1 MDTPQLYYEL
11 LEHRWLMSERAQKD
25 VGIEVATADYIRE
38 VLDPAAPKPAGEADD
53 PRATAEIGL
62 RADADPDA

>member
-38 VLDPAAPKPAGEADD
+38 VLDPAEPKPAEADD